1 MIDVMIKKNGEQAD
15 IEPYKWIYT
24 EDGLPAAPV
33 DSNKPNLFYV
43 RLEGGRTERAYYK
56 GAILE
61 KWLSETNTHI
71 VINENEVIAWRYLRP
86 KNKAVA

>member
-1 MIDVMIKKNGEQAD
+1 MIDVMIKKNGQQQD

-24 EDGLPAAPV
+24 EDGLPVVPE
-33 DSNKPNLFYV
+33 NPEKPCLFYI

-86 KNKAVA
+86 KVKEVA

>member
-15 IEPYKWIYT
+15 IEPYKWVYT
-24 EDGLPAAPV
+24 EDGLPAAPK
-33 DSNKPNLFYV
+33 DPDKPKLFYV
-43 RLEGGRTERAYYK
+43 RLDGGRTERAYYK
-56 GAILE
+56 GEILE

-86 KNKAVA
+86 KIWEVA

>member
-24 EDGLPAAPV
+24 EDGLPVAPV
-33 DSNKPNLFYV
+33 DSDKPKLFYV

-86 KNKAVA
+86 KV